1 MLPVEDSDPSCS
13 SQELTCPAELKMLAS
28 DSPSKYNFLGLD
40 NCGPPCKDHFW
51 SNDDIRLSR
60 KWILGW
66 GIMCLI
72 STLFT
77 VCTYLIDRD
86 RFRYP
91 ERPIVF
97 LAACY
102 LIISIVYITGYFMDF
117 EVSCTKNLQQMNAN
131 LDYFSTN
138 PTLIVVMGTK
148 NQACTVLFMILYF
161 STMASSIWWLVL
173 CVSWFLAAVL
183 KWSGEAIENQSQY
196 FHLVAWAL
204 PAVATISVLALGR
217 IEGDPLSGI
226 CFVGQYDTQ
235 SLQIFLMWP
244 QLVFLCIGFIFLMI
258 GYLSMYRIRV
268 QVKSNDPGQHEG
280 IEKLMLKI
288 GIFSSLYL
296 IPASVL
302 LGCYFYL
309 YQYNEVWNNT
319 WLEDHCNYKNSDYG
333 FSCSCDI
340 KKKVAEVGKRS
351 PNFTFFMLK
360 YFMSLIVGVTCG
372 FWIWSDKTL
381 QSWKRFFRCGRKPRS
396 DGMSAPLRPQSS
408 MQSGRQVYSA
418 GQPGAPAHPY
428 QPVNQVPQRAFY
440 TTNYQ

>member
-1 MLPVEDSDPSCS
+1 MLPAEDSDPSCS

-138 PTLIVVMGTK
+138 PTLIGNCQKRNITLVNYSRLAQFKT
-148 NQACTVLFMILYF
+148 
-161 STMASSIWWLVL
+161 SASYIIKTFIFNIVKLLWVR
-173 CVSWFLAAVL
+173 
-183 KWSGEAIENQSQY
+183 KIK
-196 FHLVAWAL
+196 
-204 PAVATISVLALGR
+204 LAL
-217 IEGDPLSGI
+217 S
-226 CFVGQYDTQ
+226 
-235 SLQIFLMWP
+235 
-244 QLVFLCIGFIFLMI
+244 
-258 GYLSMYRIRV
+258 
-268 QVKSNDPGQHEG
+268 
-280 IEKLMLKI
+280 
-288 GIFSSLYL
+288 FS
-296 IPASVL
+296 
-302 LGCYFYL
+302 
-309 YQYNEVWNNT
+309 
-319 WLEDHCNYKNSDYG
+319 
-333 FSCSCDI
+333 
-340 KKKVAEVGKRS
+340 
-351 PNFTFFMLK
+351 
-360 YFMSLIVGVTCG
+360 
-372 FWIWSDKTL
+372 
-381 QSWKRFFRCGRKPRS
+381 
-396 DGMSAPLRPQSS
+396 
-408 MQSGRQVYSA
+408 
-418 GQPGAPAHPY
+418 
-428 QPVNQVPQRAFY
+428 
-440 TTNYQ
+440 

>member
-138 PTLIVVMGTK
+138 PTLIG
-148 NQACTVLFMILYF
+148 NCQNPVLIFLSNDFEYIWINYINSNSYSRIYF
-161 STMASSIWWLVL
+161 L
-173 CVSWFLAAVL
+173 CVNHSHLA
-183 KWSGEAIENQSQY
+183 Q
-196 FHLVAWAL
+196 F
-204 PAVATISVLALGR
+204 
-217 IEGDPLSGI
+217 
-226 CFVGQYDTQ
+226 
-235 SLQIFLMWP
+235 
-244 QLVFLCIGFIFLMI
+244 
-258 GYLSMYRIRV
+258 
-268 QVKSNDPGQHEG
+268 
-280 IEKLMLKI
+280 
-288 GIFSSLYL
+288 
-296 IPASVL
+296 
-302 LGCYFYL
+302 
-309 YQYNEVWNNT
+309 
-319 WLEDHCNYKNSDYG
+319 
-333 FSCSCDI
+333 
-340 KKKVAEVGKRS
+340 
-351 PNFTFFMLK
+351 
-360 YFMSLIVGVTCG
+360 
-372 FWIWSDKTL
+372 
-381 QSWKRFFRCGRKPRS
+381 
-396 DGMSAPLRPQSS
+396 
-408 MQSGRQVYSA
+408 
-418 GQPGAPAHPY
+418 
-428 QPVNQVPQRAFY
+428 
-440 TTNYQ
+440 